1 MASTLDILQQHLG
14 PNEIAQIAQQLGV
27 DPAQAQQAV
36 NAALPAM
43 VGGAASTAQTSA
55 GAGALQDMLGSHGGI
70 LGSLG
75 SIISAGGAGGGLLGS
90 ILGRHESTVQDGVT
104 QSTGLGSDKVR
115 QLLMILAPIV
125 MGAIAK
131 RAMSHGAAQDDPGQ
145 LGQVLQQD
153 AVQAQQQAASHSPH
167 MGGILGKILDMAES
181 PEMRNR

>member
-1 MASTLDILQQHLG
+1 MASTLDIIQQHLG
-14 PNEIAQIAQQLGV
+14 PNEIAQIAQQLGIA
-27 DPAQAQQAV
+27 PAEAQSAV

-43 VGGAASTAQTSA
+43 VGGAASTAQTPA
-55 GAGALQDMLGSHGGI
+55 GAGVLQGMLESHGGI
-70 LGSLG
+70 LGNLG

-90 ILGRHESTVQDGVT
+90 ILGRHETTVQDGVA
-104 QSTGLGSDKVR
+104 QSSGLGSDKVK

-125 MGAIAK
+125 MGALAK
-131 RAMSHGAAQDDPGQ
+131 RAMNHGEAQSDPGQ

-153 AVQAQQQAASHSPH
+153 AAQAHQQATASSPH

>member
-1 MASTLDILQQHLG
+1 MPSTLDILQQHLG

-27 DPAQAQQAV
+27 DPAMAQQAV

-43 VGGAASTAQTSA
+43 VGGAASTAQTSS
-55 GAGALQDMLGSHGGI
+55 GAGTLQDILGSHGGI
-70 LGSLG
+70 LGNLG

-90 ILGRHESTVQDGVT
+90 ILGRHENTVQDGVA
-104 QSTGLGSDKVR
+104 QSSGLGSDKVR

-125 MGAIAK
+125 MGALAK
-131 RAMSHGAAQDDPGQ
+131 RAMDHGTAQTDPGQ

-153 AVQAQQQAASHSPH
+153 AAQAQQQATATSPH

-181 PEMRNR
+181 PAMRNR